1 VLVARVTRHNL
12 PQPRPIDEVAPG
24 IRVFLVSQEAASL
37 ASAAGDAVLLE
48 LQEGNEIEAVAS
60 ANDVELQSEQAVTRG
75 SRDLPPELVSA
86 VFDAPKPNS
95 VPAPQVVLSPNGSVL
110 ILQID
115 SVVPGKPEELPR
127 DQRDERKAQLERMV
141 GQSQVAAIVQSLR
154 ETATIR
160 IFNDIMQDPEVL

>member
-1 VLVARVTRHNL
+1 MRLR
-12 PQPRPIDEVAPG
+12 
-24 IRVFLVSQEAASL
+24 
-37 ASAAGDAVLLE
+37 LLHQ
-48 LQEGNEIEAVAS
+48 L
-60 ANDVELQSEQAVTRG
+60 DVELQSEQAVTRG